1 MNIAHKNNYKLF
13 QNLGICYG
21 LMTDMNAKTNLKA
34 IFLSPSYQMFKS
46 SVPFLRC
53 SFTLFL
59 AEVKIL

>member
-1 MNIAHKNNYKLF
+1 MTIAHKNDYKLL
-13 QNLGICYG
+13 QNSGICYG
-21 LMTDMNAKTNLKA
+21 LMADINAKTKLKA

-53 SFTLFL
+53 SFILSL